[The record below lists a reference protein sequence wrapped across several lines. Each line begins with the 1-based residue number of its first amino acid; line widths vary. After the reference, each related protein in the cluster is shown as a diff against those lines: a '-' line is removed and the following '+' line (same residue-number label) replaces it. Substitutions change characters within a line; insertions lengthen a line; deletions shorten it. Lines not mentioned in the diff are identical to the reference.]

1 MPDTQRRVAVQLDE
15 GTYERIRI
23 FAFQCRTSIPEI
35 IRKCIDTQLD
45 KVELAVIPEV
55 KGKMRQW
62 VKPEDR
68 TLEGLRMNK
77 AAKPGKSK

>member
-23 FAFQCRTSIPEI
+23 FAFQCRT
-35 IRKCIDTQLD
+35 T
-45 KVELAVIPEV
+45 IPEV

-68 TLEGLRMNK
+68 TPEGLRLNK